1 MEPTNWIDTIQR
13 SEYVSVEKE
22 LFTILIPSW
31 NNLPYLQKCV
41 ESISAH
47 SAYNHQL
54 IVIVN
59 EGTDGTMQWTKEQ
72 QNLDWVISSSNL
84 GICFGLNAARR
95 LFRTEYVMYM
105 NDDMYVLPGWDRLLK
120 EEIERIGHKSFMLS
134 STLIEPHD
142 TGNPCVI
149 VSNYGDSM
157 ENFDQERL
165 IREFH
170 ITDKVDWAG
179 STWPPNVMHLDVWDL
194 VGGMSIE
201 FSPGM
206 YSDPDLS
213 RKLYDAGVRYFKGV
227 GKSRVYHFGSK
238 STGRRKVNRGRDT
251 FILKWGI
258 TPRLFSR
265 DYISRGESWPI
276 ASPNDFSQSISL
288 MSRLKLIWAALKKKL
303 K

>member
-1 MEPTNWIDTIQR
+1 MESTNWIDNIER
-13 SEYVSVEKE
+13 SGKQATEDE
-22 LFTILIPSW
+22 LFTILIPTW
-31 NNLPYLQKCV
+31 NNLPYLKKCV
-41 ESISAH
+41 ESILTH
-47 SAYNHQL
+47 SAYSHQL

-59 EGTDGTMQWTKEQ
+59 EGTDGSAEWAKNQK
-72 QNLDWVISSSNL
+72 NLDWVISPHNL

-95 LFRTEYVMYM
+95 LIRTEYVMYM
-105 NDDMYVLPGWDRLLK
+105 NDDMYVLPGWDQILK
-120 EEIERIGHKSFMLS
+120 EEMVLIGHKSFMLS
-134 STLIEPHD
+134 STLIEPND
-142 TGNPCVI
+142 TGNPCVV
-149 VSNYGDSM
+149 VSNYGDTLESF
-157 ENFDQERL
+157 EEDRL
-165 IREFH
+165 MREFQL
-170 ITDKVDWAG
+170 IDKVDWAG

-213 RKLYDAGVRYFKGV
+213 RKLYQAGVRHFKGL

-265 DYISRGESWPI
+265 EYIYRGEPWSNP
-276 ASPNDFSQSISL
+276 APDDFSQSISH
-288 MSRLKLIWAALKKKL
+288 MSRLKLIWAAIQKNLK
-303 K
+303 